1 MDELFRWIAESDAG
15 LLLGRIQGIAWSLI
29 DLVIVGSLLRISTRA
44 TGSVPWLRWSLLAA
58 TGLAVP
64 FILVVRTVDE
74 FFALEAAICG
84 MQFVLLVWT
93 AWFDRGAMLGLIEQ
107 RTRSPI

>member
-1 MDELFRWIAESDAG
+1 MDALFRWLAESDAG
-15 LLLGRIQGIAWSLI
+15 LLPGRIQGIAWSLI
-29 DLVIVGSLLRISTRA
+29 DLVIVGSLLRISALA
-44 TGSVPWLRWSLLAA
+44 TGRVPWLRWILLSA

-84 MQFVLLVWT
+84 MQFALLVWT
-93 AWFDRGAMLGLIEQ
+93 AWFDRTAMLVLIEQ
-107 RTRSPI
+107 RTKGPI